1 MMFEDMSPLQ
11 LCPLHCSTEGGSLQ
25 RMNTPRNRRPL
36 LQCCS
41 AATLHMSPSG
51 AAVQCCAEAE
61 ARLQARR
68 LVLRNIAIPASFYT
82 ATDPRHADTRAAL
95 RSLGTRQAP
104 GPGSRLVS
112 RSASSVSVRRAQ
124 HVRLATS
131 SPAPQPRPLARSQ
144 SFTQP
149 PGGLQLHPG
158 KLSATLSS
166 SVLPWEYKLAGIG
179 KCWKGRRRFCL
190 FIILCIATLSFGC
203 MKNMKMFHGPH
214 SP

>member
-1 MMFEDMSPLQ
+1 MTSYRVRMMFEDMSPLQ

-41 AATLHMSPSG
+41 AATLHMSPSS

-112 RSASSVSVRRAQ
+112 RSA
-124 HVRLATS
+124 
-131 SPAPQPRPLARSQ
+131 PRPLS
-144 SFTQP
+144 
-149 PGGLQLHPG
+149 
-158 KLSATLSS
+158 LSS
-166 SVLPWEYKLAGIG
+166 SLLMITLAAAAVLVVVLVRVCLHMMTSSSGSDT
-179 KCWKGRRRFCL
+179 KCKNEVRSEGQGVGLFVSESESEMLDGRVDSPGLELEEDVSRVRFC
-190 FIILCIATLSFGC
+190 T
-203 MKNMKMFHGPH
+203 
-214 SP
+214 